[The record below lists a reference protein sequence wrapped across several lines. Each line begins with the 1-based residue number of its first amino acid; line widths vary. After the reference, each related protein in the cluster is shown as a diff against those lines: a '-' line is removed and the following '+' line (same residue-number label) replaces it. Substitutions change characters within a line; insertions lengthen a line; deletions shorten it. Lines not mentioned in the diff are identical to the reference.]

1 MSSIVKIGKSL
12 ANTFSKIIPLA
23 VYLGGISEK
32 ALTID
37 QTEPTST

>member
-12 ANTFSKIIPLA
+12 ANVFSKIIPLT
-23 VYLGGISEK
+23 VYLKKHEPY
-32 ALTID
+32 